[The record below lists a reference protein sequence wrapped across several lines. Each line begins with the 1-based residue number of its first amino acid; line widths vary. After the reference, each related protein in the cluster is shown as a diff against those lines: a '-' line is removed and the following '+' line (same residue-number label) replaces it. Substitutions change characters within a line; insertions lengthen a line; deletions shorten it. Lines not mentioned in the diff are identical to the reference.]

1 MLQIIFQ
8 IELSR
13 SVVSNSSTPWTV
25 ARQAPLCMGF
35 PRQGYWSGLP
45 FPSPS
50 DLPYPGLKPMSLVSP
65 ELSGRSFPTSD
76 TWEVQNFR
84 LNHVK
89 EFLKR

>member
-25 ARQAPLCMGF
+25 ACQAPLCMGF
-35 PRQGYWSGLP
+35 PRQEYWSGLP